1 MLNQIFES
9 GYYSIHEGFESWE
22 DAVRASVQP
31 MIDKGAVLPAYANS
45 IVDSV
50 KKFGP
55 YIVIAPDIAIPHAE
69 DKANVVKTSIGFM
82 KSNRAVSFS
91 DDPEQDARLFFVLA
105 SNDEA
110 KHLENLKA
118 LMQLLCDEELVEK
131 LVACQNE
138 EAFRQLVA
146 EYNH

>member
-1 MLNQIFES
+1 MLNQIFND
-9 GYYSIHEGFESWE
+9 GYYSVHESFDNWE

-31 MIDKGAVLPAYANS
+31 MIDRGAVLSAYADS
-45 IVDSV
+45 IVNSV

-69 DKANVVKTSIGFM
+69 DKANVVKTSIGYM
-82 KSNRAVSFS
+82 KSNQPVAFS
-91 DDPEQDARLFFVLA
+91 DDPDESARLFFVLA

-118 LMQLLCDEELVEK
+118 LMKLLCDEDLVE
-131 LVACQNE
+131 
-138 EAFRQLVA
+138 QLVKSQTVEEFSQVVA
-146 EYNH
+146 NCNK